1 MRQLIFILIIL
12 SSCSKNAGEQSENIN
27 SDSSSLNNSNE
38 SSQSSELS
46 FPTSALDNYSK
57 INKNTS
63 WYRTNNS
70 FNQIYKLHETKYLG
84 FEYKQNVGFSFFNKE
99 TYERDKEECC
109 YYWYDRGQYL
119 YTDLNGDAIKDIWI
133 YYHKAIWPRNQQGL
147 HLFVDSK
154 SEKYDLQLGLT
165 QVRKNVLSDFNND
178 GINEI
183 MLFSTGWDV
192 EPYPGDSIAFFNVN
206 NKKYNY
212 LSDEIGFFHG
222 GATGDIDLDGKEDII
237 AYSINTFSDGFE
249 IPGHPVFYKNSGS
262 LQFDLKNEIFLN
274 FNQSP
279 GHSEQFDTVELFDID
294 NDGQLDLFLGGG
306 QRLIVIKNDNGIFDY
321 SKGINIQEKELT
333 PHDIDFFDFDNDGIK
348 DILVLN
354 TNAYNGY
361 SINLYKFTFADFS
374 EITENFFTET
384 TYFGTQ
390 EQHTW
395 LKWLHI
401 FDRDNDGDLD
411 IVGDGL
417 FGDIVDSNIFWRN
430 DNGKFNGF
438 VR

>member
-1 MRQLIFILIIL
+1 MRFLIFILIIL
-12 SSCSKNAGEQSENIN
+12 SSCSKDVGEQTENIN
-27 SDSSSLNNSNE
+27 SDSNILNNNE
-38 SSQSSELS
+38 SSQSLELS
-46 FPTSALDNYSK
+46 FPTGALDNYSN

-63 WYRTNNS
+63 WFRTNNS
-70 FNQIYKLHETKYLG
+70 FNQIYKLHESGYKG
-84 FEYKQNVGFSFFNKE
+84 FEFKQDVGFSLFRE
-99 TYERDKEECC
+99 GTWERDKEECC

-119 YTDLNGDAIKDIWI
+119 YTDLNGDAVKDIWI
-133 YYHKAIWPRNQQGL
+133 YYHKAPWPKNQQGL

-183 MLFSTGWDV
+183 MLFSTGYDV

-206 NKKYNY
+206 SKKYNY
-212 LSDEIGFFHG
+212 ISDEIGFFHG
-222 GATGDIDLDGKEDII
+222 GATGDVDLDGKEDII
-237 AYSINTFSDGFE
+237 TYSINTFSNGFE

-262 LQFDLKNEIFLN
+262 FQFDLKNEIFLN

-279 GHSEQFDTVELFDID
+279 GHAEQFDTVELFDID
-294 NDGQLDLFLGGG
+294 NDGQLDLFLGGPE
-306 QRLIVIKNDNGIFDY
+306 RLVVIKNDNGIFDY
-321 SKGINIQEKELT
+321 SKGINIQEKELA
-333 PHDIDFFDFDNDGIK
+333 PQDIDFFDFDNDGIK

-361 SINLYKFTFADFS
+361 SLNLYKFTFTDFS
-374 EITENFFTET
+374 EITEKFFTET

-390 EQHTW
+390 EHTW
-395 LKWLHI
+395 IKWLHI
-401 FDRDNDGDLD
+401 FDLDNDGDLD
-411 IVGDGL
+411 IVADGL
-417 FGDIVDSNIFWRN
+417 FGGIGDSNIFWRN

-438 VR
+438 VQ

>member
-1 MRQLIFILIIL
+1 ML
-12 SSCSKNAGEQSENIN
+12 EQSENIN

-46 FPTSALDNYSK
+46 FPTSALHNYSK

-70 FNQIYKLHETKYLG
+70 FNQTLKLHESKYIG
-84 FEYKQNVGFSFFNKE
+84 FEFKEDVGFSFFRKE

-109 YYWYDRGQYL
+109 YYWHDRGQYL
-119 YTDLNGDAIKDIWI
+119 YTDLNGDAVKDMWI
-133 YYHKAIWPRNQQGL
+133 YYTKAIWPKNQQGL
-147 HLFVDSK
+147 HLFVDGEG
-154 SEKYDLQLGLT
+154 EKYDLQLGLT

-183 MLFSTGWDV
+183 MLFSTGQDV
-192 EPYPGDSIAFFNVN
+192 EPSPGDSIAFFDVN

-212 LSDEIGFFHG
+212 ISDEIGYFHG
-222 GATGDIDLDGKEDII
+222 GATGDVDLDGKEDII
-237 AYSINTFSDGFE
+237 TYSINTFSNGFE

-262 LQFDLKNEIFLN
+262 FQFDLKNEIFLN

-279 GHSEQFDTVELFDID
+279 GHAEQFDTVELFDID

-306 QRLIVIKNDNGIFDY
+306 KRLIVIKNENGIFDY

-333 PHDIDFFDFDNDGIK
+333 PHDIDFFDFDNDGLK

-354 TNAYNGY
+354 TDAYNGY
-361 SINLYKFTFADFS
+361 SINLYKFTFTDFS
-374 EITENFFTET
+374 EITENFITET
-384 TYFGTQ
+384 TYSGTQ

-417 FGDIVDSNIFWRN
+417 YGDIVDSTVFWRN

-438 VR
+438 IQ